1 MFRTLLATIIL
12 TIFLFFPQALSA
24 NDTRQSYCLPPDA
37 MHKQLLLRQLF
48 LFTYGVTNNGFL
60 IAIYINPDS
69 GFVVVAESGE
79 IACILTDGTTLYT
92 SKTKGI

>member
-1 MFRTLLATIIL
+1 MLRTLLAAIIL
-12 TIFLFFPQALSA
+12 TLLPSSAQAYAYMLQNEA
-24 NDTRQSYCLPPDA
+24 HCLLPSDL
-37 MHKQLLLRQLF
+37 HHQLIQQKLF
-48 LFTYGVTNNGFL
+48 LFTYGITNDGFL
-60 IAIYINPDS
+60 ISIYVNPDS